1 MIILNYII
9 PNVRWKD
16 IGVKDVIQEQD
27 EVPNILLN
35 NSQEEKSHRDNET
48 NWTKVR
54 NDIFDL
60 LVNDTLKYH

>member
-1 MIILNYII
+1 MRILNNII

-16 IGVKDVIQEQD
+16 VGAKDVIQEQD

>member
-1 MIILNYII
+1 MRILNYII